1 MTENSPQ
8 SICRSAD
15 GGEIGDNKE
24 NKSMSVPDRIC
35 DLMELATG
43 GGSSASAFGG
53 MGRGEAVER
62 EKGAPGTELTAWKR
76 GGMAGVWVD
85 DWGKFEPER
94 AWWTE
99 RGGGKGGGGKRAPG
113 LALME

>member
-1 MTENSPQ
+1 MNSVKDKMRDGLLAEFFKVTEKSPQ

-53 MGRGEAVER
+53 MGRDEAVER
-62 EKGAPGTELTAWKR
+62 EKGAPGMEVTAWER
-76 GGMAGVWVD
+76 GGMADIWVN
-85 DWGKFEPER
+85 DWGTFVPER
-94 AWWTE
+94 AW
-99 RGGGKGGGGKRAPG
+99 
-113 LALME
+113 

>member
-1 MTENSPQ
+1 
-8 SICRSAD
+8 
-15 GGEIGDNKE
+15 
-24 NKSMSVPDRIC
+24 
-35 DLMELATG
+35 
-43 GGSSASAFGG
+43 

-85 DWGKFEPER
+85 NWGKFEPER

-99 RGGGKGGGGKRAPG
+99 RGGGERGGGG